1 MSKIKQPK
9 SEKQI
14 EASKLYKQVIKLNT
28 ATLKRTYKYDG
39 WDGRT
44 YDRYVN
50 VTVCKVN
57 GLRYAVLSDLP
68 DYTGKNFI
76 ENVKRK
82 GILTG
87 ADFIHAS
94 SEGKIKIFVKVNSLL
109 SLKDELY
116 KYGSQHDF
124 FNKDENDCFFSILE
138 DCETSIPD
146 NIVTPE
152 ELEASENA
160 YSRRNQLITE
170 AANESR
176 EADRIR
182 KKEERENEEKQREI
196 EHLRLLEAAKPA
208 GDELKDLVARIEAL
222 GWEVT
227 LRLKKHE

>member
-1 MSKIKQPK
+1 MNTKPK

-14 EASKLYKQVIKLNT
+14 EASKLYKQVIKLHT

-50 VTVCKVN
+50 VTLCKVN
-57 GLRYAVLSDLP
+57 GVKYVKLSDLP
-68 DYTGKNFI
+68 DDYGKNFI
-76 ENVKRK
+76 ENMKRN
-82 GILTG
+82 GSLTDN
-87 ADFIHAS
+87 DFIRAYC
-94 SEGKIKIFVKVNSLL
+94 EGKIRVFVKSNPLMA
-109 SLKDELY
+109 LKDDMY
-116 KYGSQHDF
+116 MYGSKQKF
-124 FNKDENDCFFSILE
+124 YNKEEYDCFFSILE

-152 ELEASENA
+152 ELEASKNA
-160 YSRRNQLITE
+160 YNRRNQLISE

-182 KKEERENEEKQREI
+182 KKEERENEKEQREI